1 MYLIQNITSNP
12 TQTQTLILPNGQQA
26 NLTISYFAQQY
37 AWFIL
42 SLTYASA
49 NFTLQGMQIT
59 ANPNMLHQW
68 RNSLPFGL
76 GCFVTGNREP
86 TQIQDFSA
94 GAANLYILSAAEV
107 AAYATHLTAGV
118 NAP

>member
-1 MYLIQNITSNP
+1 MYLIQQITSDP
-12 TQTQTLILPNGQQA
+12 TQTQTLILPNGNTC
-26 NLTISYFAQQY
+26 NLTISYAVQQY

-42 SLTYASA
+42 SLTYGT

-68 RNSLPFGL
+68 RNAIPFGL

-86 TQIQDFSA
+86 SQIQDFSS
-94 GAANLYILSAAEV
+94 GAAQLYILSQAEV
-107 AAYATHLTAGV
+107 AQYTAYLAAGV
-118 NAP
+118 TAP